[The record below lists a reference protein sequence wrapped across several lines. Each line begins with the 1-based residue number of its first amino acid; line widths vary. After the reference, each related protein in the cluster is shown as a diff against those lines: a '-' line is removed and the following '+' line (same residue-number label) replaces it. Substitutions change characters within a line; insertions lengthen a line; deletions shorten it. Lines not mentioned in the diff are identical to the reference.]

1 MKKISLK
8 QNIACC
14 SGDLHVLEI
23 IWIDTLY
30 VIVGLN
36 MLPERSNIKNM

>member
-8 QNIACC
+8 QNTACC
-14 SGDLHVLEI
+14 SCDLHVLEI
-23 IWIDTLY
+23 ILIDMLY
-30 VIVGLN
+30 VIMDLN